1 MLDPFQFAQTPAG
14 TRMNARIESNTRSP
28 DRPGAATGRA
38 LALRVLEFLG
48 EHALSPLPV
57 NYAVAYEYLVA
68 SSTALNERLDVY
80 LSEGR
85 PLDELLMREL
95 YDEYLVHEQFRS
107 LRGIGGNL
115 QQIVENVLGNIAEAD
130 RNAAGFGA
138 TMEHSIVRLG
148 DEARAAVVR
157 AIATDLLVATRKARS
172 GNEAL
177 RSSLASADTESR
189 QLRHELER
197 HRREAMID
205 PLTGLLNRRGL
216 EQRLEDVLGA
226 GTDTPVA
233 MVMLDID
240 HFKRINDSYGH
251 AIGDV
256 VIRHVADTVR
266 KSTRGED
273 LAVRYGGEEF
283 IVVLPDTPLK
293 GAVRVAETIRTRIE
307 RLRLTRRQDQLS
319 VTPFTVSIGVAMFRS
334 GEKFEDFFVR
344 ADRALYAAKQGGRNR
359 VMMDA

>member
-1 MLDPFQFAQTPAG
+1 
-14 TRMNARIESNTRSP
+14 MNARVESNTRAL

-38 LALRVLEFLG
+38 LALRVLDFLG
-48 EHALSPLPV
+48 EHELSPLPV

-68 SSTALNERLDVY
+68 SSAALNGRLDAY
-80 LSEGR
+80 LGEGT

-138 TMEHSIVRLG
+138 TMEHGIVRLG
-148 DEARAAVVR
+148 DEAHAPALH
-157 AIATDLLVATRKARS
+157 AIATDLLTATRTARS

-177 RSSLASADTESR
+177 RSGLESADIEAR
-189 QLRHELER
+189 QLRRELEQ

-216 EQRLEDVLGA
+216 EHGLLDVLGA
-226 GTDTPVA
+226 GTVRPMA

-240 HFKRINDSYGH
+240 FFKRINDSYGH

-256 VIRHVADTVR
+256 VLRHVADTVR

-307 RLRLTRRQDQLS
+307 RLRLTRRQDQLT
-319 VTPFTVSIGVAMFRS
+319 VTPFTVSIGVAMYRS
-334 GEKFEDFFVR
+334 GEDFEDFFIR